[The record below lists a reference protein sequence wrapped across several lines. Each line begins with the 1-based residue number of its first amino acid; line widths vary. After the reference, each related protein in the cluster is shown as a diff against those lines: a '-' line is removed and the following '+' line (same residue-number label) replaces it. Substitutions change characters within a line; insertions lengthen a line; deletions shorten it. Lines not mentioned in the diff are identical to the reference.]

1 MKKIIGFFTGARS
14 DYGLT
19 KRLLKMIQN
28 DNFFELRIYVSG
40 MHLLEKFGNTY
51 EEIESDNFKI
61 FKKIY
66 TYNNVHDKKSEFTN
80 SVNLIYDSI
89 IDDCIDC
96 AYIVGDR
103 IEAYSAALALHF
115 CKTPIFHYAGGQI
128 TKGAV
133 DNIYRYNI
141 TNLSTL
147 HFATVKSAFER
158 LAEYPLVEK
167 KNLHF
172 TGSTAID
179 SIFEFLKSP
188 VEIKKYFPELKESNY
203 ALMTFHS
210 ATNSNENICETM
222 KFSINR
228 IISANYKV
236 LITYP
241 NNDQGS
247 KEIIDLI
254 NTYKYDKNIVI
265 VKNLTSEK
273 YYSAIKGS
281 KFVIGNSS
289 SGIIEVPYFNKTT
302 INIGSRQDGRDFD
315 NTIIDCSINID
326 ELEKVFELGFNTNW
340 RSIKPDLKYGAGD
353 SSIKILNIMKNYFN
367 ENK

>member
-1 MKKIIGFFTGARS
+1 MKKVIGFFTGARS

-19 KRLLKMIQN
+19 KKLLKMIQN

-40 MHLLEKFGNTY
+40 MHLLDKFGNTY
-51 EEIESDNFKI
+51 EEIENDNFKI
-61 FKKIY
+61 YRKIY
-66 TYNNVHDKKSEFTN
+66 TYNNVNDKKSEFTN

-89 IDDCIDC
+89 IEDCIDC

-115 CKTPIFHYAGGQI
+115 CRIPIFHYAGGQI
-128 TKGAV
+128 TKGAL

-141 TNLSTL
+141 TNLSEL
-147 HFATVKSAFER
+147 HFTTVKSAFNR
-158 LAEYPLVEK
+158 LAEYPLIEK

-188 VEIKKYFPELKESNY
+188 VEIKKYFPELKDSNY

-210 ATNSNENICETM
+210 ATNSKENICEVM

-228 IISANYKV
+228 IVAANYKV

-241 NNDQGS
+241 NNDLGS
-247 KEIIDLI
+247 KDIIDLI
-254 NTYKYDKNIVI
+254 KTYKDDKNIVI

-273 YYSAIKGS
+273 YYSAINSS

-289 SGIIEVPYFNKTT
+289 SGIIEAPYFNKTT

-315 NTIIDCSINID
+315 KTIIDCSTNID
-326 ELEKVFELGFNTNW
+326 ELEKVFELCFNTNW
-340 RSIKPDLKYGAGD
+340 ITKKSEFKYGEGD